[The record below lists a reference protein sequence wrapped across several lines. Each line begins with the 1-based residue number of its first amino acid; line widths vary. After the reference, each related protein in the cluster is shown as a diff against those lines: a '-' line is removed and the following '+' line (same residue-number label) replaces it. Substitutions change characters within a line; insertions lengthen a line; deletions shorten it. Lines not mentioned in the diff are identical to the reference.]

1 MIVKRIL
8 AEKMFDFDLI
18 KNPYLIGSDYL
29 FENWGGCKE
38 RYIRLKSLADSFG
51 RINGRL
57 EEITSGVMT
66 FEDGII
72 SSNDNISLNDYVEF
86 DDIFKSVD
94 VLWKLI
100 DIKSRISIKSGKLS
114 QKEKELLAR
123 LTGNVKKTSIIL
135 STVYEDY
142 GVERKI
148 RFLKSVEEVL

>member
-8 AEKMFDFDLI
+8 TEKMFDFDLI

-51 RINGRL
+51 RINSRL

-66 FEDGII
+66 FEDGIVP
-72 SSNDNISLNDYVEF
+72 SNDNISLNDYVEF

-123 LTGNVKKTSIIL
+123 LTGNVKRTSLIL